1 MKARACLQLIRP
13 LNCAMVSLAVIVG
26 CVIASGGNL
35 EVLARYPVKIVL
47 GALTGFF
54 LAASAMV
61 LNDYIDREIDAYNA
75 PYRPIPS
82 GRVKPREALVLAVL
96 LGVVGLI
103 ASALISLTNFLI
115 AATTYAVA
123 VLYDV
128 WGKKTGFLG
137 NLMVSYTVMIPLP
150 FAGALL
156 GSINTRIIIFSVI
169 IFLANTGREITKGI
183 VDVVGDRVK
192 GIKTLAVTFGSKTA
206 AACAFL
212 FYFLS
217 VTLSIIPFMMGLAN
231 KLYLALVIIVDI
243 IIMYSAAS
251 LLRKPTK
258 ENAYIVK
265 KRVLYAML
273 LGLIAFMVSGIP

>member
-1 MKARACLQLIRP
+1 MKARAYLQLIRP
-13 LNCAMVSLAVIVG
+13 LNCAMVGLAVIVG
-26 CVIASGGNL
+26 CVIASGGDL
-35 EVLARYPVKIVL
+35 GVLASHPVKIVL
-47 GALTGFF
+47 GVLTGFF
-54 LAASAMV
+54 LAASAMA

-82 GRVKPREALVLAVL
+82 GRVKPWEALVLAIL
-96 LGVVGLI
+96 LGAVGLL
-103 ASALISLTNFLI
+103 ASALISLPNFLI

-156 GSINTRIIIFSVI
+156 GSIDTRIILFSVI
-169 IFLANTGREITKGI
+169 VFLANTGREITKGI
-183 VDVVGDRVK
+183 VDIVGDRVK

-217 VTLSIIPFMMGLAN
+217 VMLSFIPYMMGFAN
-231 KLYLALVIIVDI
+231 KLYLALVIVVDI
-243 IIMYSAAS
+243 IIIYSAAS

-258 ENAYIVK
+258 ENAYVVK